1 MDKLPFT
8 KQTSTVA
15 LAFFALYFLYGLF
28 YLPFTQYL
36 VSLAVGGIVFG
47 VTEKYEL
54 ATIALFL
61 MNFLFPVL
69 GGPTGVPKVQY
80 QGKEGFMA
88 TNPAEI
94 SQRVSQMKAK
104 GFLTGVEGVG
114 SPMTEGFE
122 DASQNVMTLSEPKK
136 QETTNS
142 ADTTATSKPAP
153 TETATPAQPAPTQQ
167 APTPAPTAIS
177 QQGVPPANQP
187 ATAGFQDN
195 GGLFK
200 LGQIPSDTKGGN
212 HIDTST
218 TVMNALS
225 ALKPDQI
232 KSMTQDTKQLIE
244 TQKALMGMLQSF
256 QPMMAEGKQMMQTF
270 SSMFAPT
277 AGAS

>member
-8 KQTSTVA
+8 KQTSKVA
-15 LAFFALYFLYGLF
+15 LGFFSLYILYGIF
-28 YLPFTQYL
+28 HIPFTQFL
-36 VSLAVGGIVFG
+36 VSLAVGGLVFG
-47 VTEKYEL
+47 LTDKYEL
-54 ATIALFL
+54 ATIALFV
-61 MNFLFPVL
+61 MNFLFPIL
-69 GGPTGVPKVQY
+69 GGPMGVVRT
-80 QGKEGFMA
+80 KEGFMA
-88 TNPAEI
+88 TNPQEI
-94 SQRVSQMKAK
+94 SKRVATMKAK
-104 GFLTGVEGVG
+104 GFGLDVIGVG

-122 DASQNVMTLSEPKK
+122 DASQNVMTLGETKK
-136 QETTNS
+136 ETTNS
-142 ADTTATSKPAP
+142 APATATS
-153 TETATPAQPAPTQQ
+153 QPAPTSDA
-167 APTPAPTAIS
+167 APATPAPPAPSATASEAVKTPKAIS
-177 QQGVPPANQP
+177 EQGIPPANQP

-200 LGQIPSDTKGGN
+200 LGQIPTDTKGGH

-256 QPMMAEGKQMMQTF
+256 QPMMQEGKQMMQTF
-270 SSMFAPT
+270 SSMFTPT